1 MMNMKEMNR
10 ELTDDELEFVAGGE
24 LSPGAQRE
32 LLADIKLAKIAGHS
46 MERCIR
52 ELCALSKKSER
63 ADVEAFIRANWN
75 SV

>member
-1 MMNMKEMNR
+1 MGDMKNLNR
-10 ELTDDELEFVAGGE
+10 ELSDEELEFVAGGE

-32 LLADIKLAKIAGHS
+32 LLADIKLAKMAGHS

-63 ADVEAFIRANWN
+63 AEVEAFIRANW
-75 SV
+75 